1 LEEGVTSTVNGN
13 RPQNHKLLAE
23 HVSVVYEK
31 DEKSFLAVDDVSLSV
46 QEGEFVVIVGPSG
59 CGKTTFMNTFAG
71 LVRPLKGKV
80 YMDGEEIIGPSAER
94 GVVFQQFALFPWK
107 TVAENI
113 EFGLKYRSIPKEQ
126 RDEIVK
132 KYVHLV
138 KLEGFEKS
146 FPHELSGGMKQRVA
160 IARVYANRPQVLLM
174 DEPFGALDAQTRT
187 IMQEDLSEMFMME
200 KKTVVFITHSVDEA
214 IFLGDRVI
222 IMTARPGKIKK
233 IIKVTEDNLVPQRR
247 GLTYDDVVSLK
258 EFLELKA
265 EIWGLIKAEILEKHI
280 L

>member
-1 LEEGVTSTVNGN
+1 VNEKQK
-13 RPQNHKLLAE
+13 PDKLTARN
-23 HVSVVYEK
+23 VSVMYEK
-31 DEKSFLAVDDVSLSV
+31 NDTRFLAVDDVSMAI

-71 LVRPLKGKV
+71 LVRPAKGKV
-80 YMDGEEIIGPSAER
+80 YMDGEEITGPSAER

-107 TVAENI
+107 TVSENI
-113 EFGLKYRSIPKEQ
+113 EFGLKYRGIPKEQ

-132 KYVHLV
+132 KYVHLI

-146 FPHELSGGMKQRVA
+146 YPHELSGGMKQRVA

-187 IMQEDLSEMFMME
+187 IMQEDLSGMFLTE
-200 KKTVVFITHSVDEA
+200 KRTVLFITHSVDEA
-214 IFLGDRVI
+214 IYLGDLVV

-233 IIKVTEDNLVPQRR
+233 IIPITQDNLIPDRR
-247 GLTYDDVVSLK
+247 QLRYDDVVNLK

-265 EIWGLIKAEILEKHI
+265 DLWGLIKAEIIEKHI

>member
-1 LEEGVTSTVNGN
+1 VKEER
-13 RPQNHKLLAE
+13 RPEKLTAQN
-23 HVSVVYEK
+23 VSVLFEK
-31 DEKSFLAVDDVSLSV
+31 DEKSFLAVDDVSLTIR
-46 QEGEFVVIVGPSG
+46 EGEFVVIVGPSG

-71 LVRPLKGKV
+71 LVRPAKGKV

-113 EFGLKYRSIPKEQ
+113 EFGLKYRGIPKRQ
-126 RDEIVK
+126 RDEIVR
-132 KYVHLV
+132 KYISLI

-146 FPHELSGGMKQRVA
+146 YPHELSGGMKQRVA

-187 IMQEDLSEMFMME
+187 IMQEDLSEMFLTE
-200 KKTVVFITHSVDEA
+200 KRTVLFITHSVDEA
-214 IFLGDRVI
+214 IYLGDRVV

-233 IIKVTEDNLVPQRR
+233 IIPITRDNLIPNRR
-247 GLTYDDVVSLK
+247 EMRYDDVVNLK
-258 EFLELKA
+258 EFLDLKGEVWA
-265 EIWGLIKAEILEKHI
+265 LIKAEILEKHI

>member
-1 LEEGVTSTVNGN
+1 VNEE
-13 RPQNHKLLAE
+13 RKHDKLAAQN
-23 HVSVVYEK
+23 VSVRFEK
-31 DEKSFLAVDDVSLSV
+31 DDTDFLAVDDVSLTI

-71 LVRPLKGKV
+71 LVRPAKGKV
-80 YMDGEEIIGPSAER
+80 FIDGEEITGPSAER

-113 EFGLKYRSIPKEQ
+113 EFGLKYRGIPKEQ

-132 KYVHLV
+132 KYVHLI
-138 KLEGFEKS
+138 KLEGFENS
-146 FPHELSGGMKQRVA
+146 YPHELSGGMKQRVA

-187 IMQEDLSEMFMME
+187 IMQEDLSEMFLTE
-200 KKTVVFITHSVDEA
+200 KRTVLFITHSVDEA
-214 IFLGDRVI
+214 IYLGDRVV
-222 IMTARPGKIKK
+222 IMTARPGKIKR
-233 IIKVTEDNLVPQRR
+233 IIPITRDNLIPGRR
-247 GLTYDDVVSLK
+247 QMRYDDVVNLK
-258 EFLELKA
+258 EFLDLKA
-265 EIWGLIKAEILEKHI
+265 DIWGLIKAEILEKHI

>member
-1 LEEGVTSTVNGN
+1 MGFVNEN
-13 RPQNHKLLAE
+13 RKLDKLVAQN
-23 HVSVVYEK
+23 VSVIFEK
-31 DEKSFLAVDDVSLSV
+31 DEKSFLAVDDVSLSI
-46 QEGEFVVIVGPSG
+46 QEGEFVVMVGPSG

-71 LVRPLKGKV
+71 LVRPVKGKV
-80 YMDGEEIIGPSAER
+80 FMDGGEITGPSAER

-113 EFGLKYRSIPKEQ
+113 EFGLKYRGLPKEP

-132 KYVHLV
+132 KYIQLV
-138 KLEGFEKS
+138 KLEGFENAY
-146 FPHELSGGMKQRVA
+146 PHELSGGMKQRVA
-160 IARVYANRPQVLLM
+160 IARVYANHPQVLLM

-187 IMQEDLSEMFMME
+187 IMQEDLSEMFLTE
-200 KKTVVFITHSVDEA
+200 GRTVLFITHSVDEA
-214 IFLGDRVI
+214 IYLGDRVV

-233 IIKVTEDNLVPQRR
+233 IIHITRDNLIPDRR
-247 GLTYDDVVSLK
+247 QMGYDEVVSRK
-258 EFLELKA
+258 EFLELKG

>member
-1 LEEGVTSTVNGN
+1 MKEEG
-13 RPQNHKLLAE
+13 RPDKLRAQNL
-23 HVSVVYEK
+23 SVMFER
-31 DEKSFLAVDDVSLSV
+31 DDKSFLAVDDVSMTI

-71 LVRPLKGKV
+71 LVRPSRGKV
-80 YMDGEEIIGPSAER
+80 YMDGEEITGPSAER

-113 EFGLKYRSIPKEQ
+113 EFGLKYRGLPKEQ
-126 RDEIVK
+126 RHEVVK
-132 KYVHLV
+132 KYVHLI

-146 FPHELSGGMKQRVA
+146 YPHELSGGMKQRVA

-187 IMQEDLSEMFMME
+187 IMQEDLSGMFLTE
-200 KKTVVFITHSVDEA
+200 KRTVLFITHSVEEA
-214 IFLGDRVI
+214 LYLGDRVV

-233 IIKVTEDNLVPQRR
+233 IIPITRDNLIPDRR
-247 GLTYDDVVSLK
+247 KMRYDDVVNMK
-258 EFLELKA
+258 EFLDLKG

>member
-1 LEEGVTSTVNGN
+1 MIRSVNGN
-13 RPQNHKLLAE
+13 QQPEKLVAQN
-23 HVSVVYEK
+23 VSVLYEK
-31 DEKSFLAVDDVSLSV
+31 DDKSFLAVDDVSLSV

-59 CGKTTFMNTFAG
+59 CGKTSFMNTLAG
-71 LVRPLKGKV
+71 LVRPAKGKV
-80 YMDGEEIIGPSAER
+80 YMDGEEITGPSAER

-107 TVAENI
+107 TAYENI
-113 EFGLKYRSIPKEQ
+113 EFGLKYRGISKEQ
-126 RDEIVK
+126 RDEIVR
-132 KYVHLV
+132 KYIRLV
-138 KLEGFEKS
+138 KLEGFENS

-187 IMQEDLSEMFMME
+187 IMQEDLTEMFLAE
-200 KKTVVFITHSVDEA
+200 KRTVVFITHSVDEA
-214 IFLGDRVI
+214 IYLGDRVV

-233 IIKVTEDNLVPQRR
+233 IIRITEENLVPDRR
-247 GLTYDDVVSLK
+247 NLNYDEVVNLK
-258 EFLELKA
+258 EFRDLKG

>member
-1 LEEGVTSTVNGN
+1 MEN
-13 RPQNHKLLAE
+13 RPNHCKLLADQ
-23 HVSVVYEK
+23 VSVFYEK
-31 DEKSFLAVDDVSLSV
+31 EKTRFMAVDDVSLSI

-71 LVRPLKGKV
+71 LVRPAKGRV
-80 YMDGEEIIGPSAER
+80 LMEGEEITGPSAER

-107 TVAENI
+107 TVYENI
-113 EFGLKYRSIPKEQ
+113 EFGLKYRSIPKKE
-126 RDEIVK
+126 RDEIVR
-132 KYVHLV
+132 KYVRLV
-138 KLEGFEKS
+138 KLEGFENS

-187 IMQEDLSEMFMME
+187 IMQEDLSEMFMTE

-214 IFLGDRVI
+214 IYLGDRVV

-233 IIKVTEDNLVPQRR
+233 IIDVTQENLVPQRR
-247 GLTYDDVVSLK
+247 GLGYDDVVNLK
-258 EFLELKA
+258 EFLDLKA

>member
-1 LEEGVTSTVNGN
+1 MNGN

-138 KLEGFEKS
+138 KLEGFENS

>member
-1 LEEGVTSTVNGN
+1 LEKGVSEPVNEKD
-13 RPQNHKLLAE
+13 PQGHKLFAE
-23 HVSVVYEK
+23 HVSVLYEK
-31 DEKSFLAVDDVSLSV
+31 DSKSFLAVDDVSLSIA
-46 QEGEFVVIVGPSG
+46 EGEFVVIVGPSG

-71 LVRPLKGKV
+71 LVRPAKGKV
-80 YMDGEEIIGPSAER
+80 FMDGEEIAGPSAER

-107 TVAENI
+107 TVYENI
-113 EFGLKYRSIPKEQ
+113 EFGLKYRGIPREQ
-126 RDEIVK
+126 REEIVR
-132 KYVHLV
+132 KYVRLV

-187 IMQEDLSEMFMME
+187 IMQEDLSEMFMTE
-200 KKTVVFITHSVDEA
+200 KRTVVFITHSVEEA
-214 IFLGDRVI
+214 IYLGDRVV

-233 IIKVTEDNLVPQRR
+233 IINVTQEDLVPQRR
-247 GLTYDDVVSLK
+247 GLGYDEVVNLK
-258 EFLELKA
+258 EFLDLKGN
-265 EIWGLIKAEILEKHI
+265 IWGLIKAEILEKHI

>member
-1 LEEGVTSTVNGN
+1 LEEGVRETVNGN
-13 RPQNHKLLAE
+13 GPQGHKLFAE
-23 HVSVVYEK
+23 HVSVLYEK
-31 DEKSFLAVDDVSLSV
+31 DTRSFLAVDDVSLSIS
-46 QEGEFVVIVGPSG
+46 EGEFVVIVGPSG

-71 LVRPLKGKV
+71 LVLPAKGKV
-80 YMDGEEIIGPSAER
+80 FMDGEEITGPSAER

-107 TVAENI
+107 TVYENI
-113 EFGLKYRSIPKEQ
+113 EFGLKYRGIPREQ
-126 RDEIVK
+126 REEIIR

-187 IMQEDLSEMFMME
+187 IMQEDLSEMFMTE
-200 KKTVVFITHSVDEA
+200 KRTVVFITHSVEEA
-214 IFLGDRVI
+214 IYLGDRVV

-233 IIKVTEDNLVPQRR
+233 IINVTQDDLVPQRR
-247 GLTYDDVVSLK
+247 GLGYDEVVNLK
-258 EFLELKA
+258 EFLDLKG

>member
-1 LEEGVTSTVNGN
+1 VNEGRRSD
-13 RPQNHKLLAE
+13 KLSARN
-23 HVSVVYEK
+23 VSVMFEK
-31 DEKSFLAVDDVSLSV
+31 DGKGFLAVDDVSMTI

-71 LVRPLKGKV
+71 LVRPAKGKV
-80 YMDGEEIIGPSAER
+80 YMDGEEIHGPSAER

-113 EFGLKYRSIPKEQ
+113 EFGLKYRGIPREQ
-126 RDEIVK
+126 RDETVK
-132 KYVHLV
+132 KYVHLI

-146 FPHELSGGMKQRVA
+146 YPHELSGGMKQRVA

-187 IMQEDLSEMFMME
+187 IMQEDLSEMFLTE
-200 KKTVVFITHSVDEA
+200 KRTVLFITHSVDEA
-214 IFLGDRVI
+214 LYLGDRVV

-233 IIKVTEDNLVPQRR
+233 IIDITRDNLIPDRR
-247 GLTYDDVVSLK
+247 RMRYDDVVNLK
-258 EFLELKA
+258 EFLGLKG

>member
-1 LEEGVTSTVNGN
+1 MNGEG
-13 RPQNHKLLAE
+13 RPEKLRAQN
-23 HVSVVYEK
+23 VSVRFEK
-31 DEKSFLAVDDVSLSV
+31 DEKSFLAVDDVSLSI

-71 LVRPLKGKV
+71 LVRPAKGKV

-113 EFGLKYRSIPKEQ
+113 EFGLKYRGIPKGQ

-132 KYVHLV
+132 KYISLI

-146 FPHELSGGMKQRVA
+146 YPHELSGGMKQRVA

-187 IMQEDLSEMFMME
+187 IMQEDLSEMFLTE
-200 KKTVVFITHSVDEA
+200 KRTVLFITHSVDEA
-214 IFLGDRVI
+214 IYLGDRVV

-233 IIKVTEDNLVPQRR
+233 IIPISRDNLIPNRR
-247 GLTYDDVVSLK
+247 QMRYDDVVNLK
-258 EFLELKA
+258 EFLDLKGDV
-265 EIWGLIKAEILEKHI
+265 WGMIKAEILEKHI

>member
-1 LEEGVTSTVNGN
+1 VT
-13 RPQNHKLLAE
+13 
-23 HVSVVYEK
+23 
-31 DEKSFLAVDDVSLSV
+31 LSI

-59 CGKTTFMNTFAG
+59 CGRTTFMNTFAG
-71 LVRPLKGKV
+71 LVRPAKGTV
-80 YMDGEEIIGPSAER
+80 SMDGEAISGPSAER

-107 TVAENI
+107 TVYENV
-113 EFGLKYRSIPKEQ
+113 EFGLKYRGLPRGE
-126 RDEIVK
+126 REEIAR
-132 KYVHLV
+132 KYIRLV

-187 IMQEDLSEMFMME
+187 IMKEDLSDMFMTE
-200 KKTVVFITHSVDEA
+200 KRTVVFITHSVEEA
-214 IFLGDRVI
+214 IYLGDRVV
-222 IMTARPGKIKK
+222 IMTARPGKIKRV
-233 IIKVTEDNLVPQRR
+233 INLSADNLIPQRR
-247 GLTYDDVVSLK
+247 GMGYDDVVNLK
-258 EFLELKA
+258 AFLDLKA

>member
-1 LEEGVTSTVNGN
+1 VKEEG
-13 RPQNHKLLAE
+13 RPDKLRAQNL
-23 HVSVVYEK
+23 SVMFER
-31 DEKSFLAVDDVSLSV
+31 DDKSFLAVDDVSMTI

-71 LVRPLKGKV
+71 LVRPSRGKV
-80 YMDGEEIIGPSAER
+80 YMDGEEITGPSAER

-113 EFGLKYRSIPKEQ
+113 EFGLKYRGLPKEQ
-126 RDEIVK
+126 RHEVVK
-132 KYVHLV
+132 KYVHLI

-146 FPHELSGGMKQRVA
+146 YPHELSGGMKQRVA

-187 IMQEDLSEMFMME
+187 IMQEDLSGMFLTE
-200 KKTVVFITHSVDEA
+200 KRTVLFITHSVEEA
-214 IFLGDRVI
+214 LYLGDRVV

-233 IIKVTEDNLVPQRR
+233 IIPITRDNLIPDRR
-247 GLTYDDVVSLK
+247 KMRYDDVVNMK
-258 EFLELKA
+258 EFLDLKG

>member
-1 LEEGVTSTVNGN
+1 VIRSVNGN
-13 RPQNHKLLAE
+13 QQPEKLVAQN
-23 HVSVVYEK
+23 VSVLYEK
-31 DEKSFLAVDDVSLSV
+31 DDKSFLAVDDVSLSV

-59 CGKTTFMNTFAG
+59 CGKTSFMNTLAG
-71 LVRPLKGKV
+71 LVRPAKGKV
-80 YMDGEEIIGPSAER
+80 YMDGEEITGPSAER

-107 TVAENI
+107 TAYENI
-113 EFGLKYRSIPKEQ
+113 EFGLKYRGISKEQ
-126 RDEIVK
+126 RDEIVR
-132 KYVHLV
+132 KYIRLV
-138 KLEGFEKS
+138 KLEGFENS

-187 IMQEDLSEMFMME
+187 IMQEDLTEMFLAE
-200 KKTVVFITHSVDEA
+200 KRTVVFITHSVDEA
-214 IFLGDRVI
+214 IYLGDRVV

-233 IIKVTEDNLVPQRR
+233 IIRITEENLVPDRR
-247 GLTYDDVVSLK
+247 NLNYDEVVNLK
-258 EFLELKA
+258 EFRDLKG

>member
-1 LEEGVTSTVNGN
+1 VNEEHKPDKLTA
-13 RPQNHKLLAE
+13 QN
-23 HVSVVYEK
+23 VSVMFEK
-31 DEKSFLAVDDVSLSV
+31 DDTSFLAVDDVSLTI

-71 LVRPLKGKV
+71 LVRPAKGKV
-80 YMDGEEIIGPSAER
+80 YMDGEEIHGPSAER

-107 TVAENI
+107 TVSENI
-113 EFGLKYRSIPKEQ
+113 AFGLKYRGIPKEQ

-132 KYVHLV
+132 KYVQLI

-146 FPHELSGGMKQRVA
+146 YPHELSGGMTQRVA

-187 IMQEDLSEMFMME
+187 IMQEDLSEMFLTE
-200 KKTVVFITHSVDEA
+200 KRTVLFITHSVDEA
-214 IFLGDRVI
+214 IYLGDRVV

-233 IIKVTEDNLVPQRR
+233 IIPITRDNLIPDRR
-247 GLTYDDVVSLK
+247 QMRYDDVVNLK
-258 EFLELKA
+258 EFLELKGDL
-265 EIWGLIKAEILEKHI
+265 WGLIKAEILEKHI

>member
-1 LEEGVTSTVNGN
+1 VSRTVNGD

-23 HVSVVYEK
+23 HVSVFYEK
-31 DEKSFLAVDDVSLSV
+31 DKQDFLAVDDVSLSI
-46 QEGEFVVIVGPSG
+46 QEAEFVVIVGPSG

-71 LVRPLKGKV
+71 LVRPAKGKV
-80 YMDGEEIIGPSAER
+80 YMDGEEISGPSAER

-107 TVAENI
+107 TVYENI
-113 EFGLKYRSIPKEQ
+113 EFGLKYRAIPKEQ
-126 RDEIVK
+126 RDEIVR
-132 KYVHLV
+132 KYVRLV
-138 KLEGFEKS
+138 KLDGFENS

-174 DEPFGALDAQTRT
+174 DEPFGSLDAQTRT
-187 IMQEDLSEMFMME
+187 IMQEDLSEVFMTE

-214 IFLGDRVI
+214 IYLGDRVV

-233 IIKVTEDNLVPQRR
+233 VINVTEDNLVPQRR
-247 GLTYDDVVSLK
+247 GLGYDDVVNLK
-258 EFLELKA
+258 EFLDLKA

>member
-1 LEEGVTSTVNGN
+1 MGFVNEN
-13 RPQNHKLLAE
+13 RKPNKLVAE
-23 HVSVVYEK
+23 SVSVLYEK
-31 DEKSFLAVDDVSLSV
+31 DEKGFLALDDVSLSI

-71 LVRPLKGKV
+71 LVRPVKGKV
-80 YMDGEEIIGPSAER
+80 FMDGEEITGPSAER

-113 EFGLKYRSIPKEQ
+113 EFGLKYRGLPREQ

-132 KYVHLV
+132 KYIQLI
-138 KLEGFEKS
+138 KLEGFENAY
-146 FPHELSGGMKQRVA
+146 PHELSGGMKQRVA

-187 IMQEDLSEMFMME
+187 IMQEDLSEMFLME
-200 KKTVVFITHSVDEA
+200 RRTVLFITHSVDEA
-214 IFLGDRVI
+214 IYLGDRVV

-233 IIKVTEDNLVPQRR
+233 IIHITRDNLIPDRR
-247 GLTYDDVVSLK
+247 QMGYDDVVGRK
-258 EFLELKA
+258 EFLELKG
-265 EIWGLIKAEILEKHI
+265 EVWGLIKAEILEKHI

>member
-1 LEEGVTSTVNGN
+1 VDGN
-13 RPQNHKLLAE
+13 QPQNHKLLAD
-23 HVSVVYEK
+23 HVSVFYEK
-31 DEKSFLAVDDVSLSV
+31 DEKNLLAVDDVSLTIE
-46 QEGEFVVIVGPSG
+46 EGEFVVIVGPSG

-71 LVRPLKGKV
+71 LVRPAKGKV
-80 YMDGEEIIGPSAER
+80 FMDGKEITGPSAER

-107 TVAENI
+107 TVYENI
-113 EFGLKYRSIPKEQ
+113 EFGLKYRGISKEQ
-126 RDEIVK
+126 REEIVR

-138 KLEGFEKS
+138 KLEGFENS

-187 IMQEDLSEMFMME
+187 IMQEDLTEMFMTE
-200 KKTVVFITHSVDEA
+200 KRTVVFITHSVEEA
-214 IFLGDRVI
+214 IYLGDRVVV
-222 IMTARPGKIKK
+222 MTARPGKVKR
-233 IIKVTEDNLVPQRR
+233 IINVTEDNLVPQRR
-247 GLTYDDVVSLK
+247 GLGYDEVVKLK
-258 EFLELKA
+258 EFLELKG